1 MTKPTSMTELEAVNV
16 LLTTIGEQPINSLSG
31 NQTTDVS
38 IARQVLTEVSRE
50 VQSQGWHFNTEPDVT
65 LVPDSTN
72 KNITVP
78 IDVARIDS
86 KYANVVI
93 RGDKLFNVEERTFV
107 FQDNLKCDIIY
118 FHDFLDLPHV
128 AKKYITSRAA
138 RIFSDRSLNSESLHR
153 MLRGDEMQAL
163 VNLKEYENDTASH
176 SMFDSYS
183 VARVLQRGHKRRVLS

>member
-93 RGDKLFNVEERTFV
+93 RGDKLFDVEERTFV

-153 MLRGDEMQAL
+153 MLEAM
-163 VNLKEYENDTASH
+163 KC
-176 SMFDSYS
+176 
-183 VARVLQRGHKRRVLS
+183 KPW

>member
-93 RGDKLFNVEERTFV
+93 RGDKLFDVEERTFV

>member
-50 VQSQGWHFNTEPDVT
+50 VQSQGWHFNTEPEVT

-86 KYANVVI
+86 KYKNVVI
-93 RGDKLFNVEERTFV
+93 RSDKLFDVENRTYV
-107 FQDNLKCDIIY
+107 FEDNLKCDIIY

-138 RIFSDRSLNSESLHR
+138 RIFSDRSLNSETLHR
-153 MLRGDEMQAL
+153 MLRGDEQQAL

>member
-93 RGDKLFNVEERTFV
+93 RGDKLFDVEERTFV

-138 RIFSDRSLNSESLHR
+138 RIFSDRSLNSETLHR